1 MNLVF
6 FKFNESLLALN
17 HIDNLFS
24 SAFSILVSILGHKRS
39 YDSTYDSD
47 SDYVARE
54 NQPLGDHFTFLLTMY
69 WYCKEKIHVGH
80 PCDLEG

>member
-24 SAFSILVSILGHKRS
+24 SAFSIPFFFICSRPNEETLDTQAIMF
-39 YDSTYDSD
+39 YDVFQMGIVCWTPAI
-47 SDYVARE
+47 V
-54 NQPLGDHFTFLLTMY
+54 
-69 WYCKEKIHVGH
+69 
-80 PCDLEG
+80 DL